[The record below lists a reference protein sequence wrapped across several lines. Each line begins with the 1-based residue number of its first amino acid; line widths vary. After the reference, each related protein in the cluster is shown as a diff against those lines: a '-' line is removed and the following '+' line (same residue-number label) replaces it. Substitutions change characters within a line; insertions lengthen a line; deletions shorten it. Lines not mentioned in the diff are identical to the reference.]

1 MGSEPQFTGAM
12 RTKSCTQGSGAGGN
26 TILYITPPEGEIWKI
41 YGAKASHDDAAG
53 ITVDWLWADLDLPE
67 TNALFSATSVP
78 RYLYTDV
85 PVSLPLICHYRSQ
98 LAFRGQGM
106 AAAKTLTVVIVYE
119 RIVGVPLSVVS

>member
-1 MGSEPQFTGAM
+1 MTEPQFTGAM
-12 RTKSCTQGSGAGGN
+12 RTKSLTQGSGGGGN
-26 TILYITPPEGEIWKI
+26 TILYVLPPEGEIWKI
-41 YGAKASHDDAAG
+41 YAAKASHDDAAG
-53 ITVDWLWADLDLPE
+53 ITVDWLWADLDVPE
-67 TNALFSATSVP
+67 TNAVFTATSQP

-85 PVSLPLICHYRSQ
+85 PSSHPLVCHFRSQ